1 MDRKKAKTSESTHK
15 KYNESEVIK
24 KFLVSSK
31 GVSFLVDHINRRR
44 LYESTHVDTDI
55 IMKDVDNLIDYYAA
69 WIHSFPVRRSTNI
82 TRYEFL
88 EYLESFCERADV
100 CGLFDFIFI

>member
-1 MDRKKAKTSESTHK
+1 MNRKKAKPTDSTHK
-15 KYNESEVIK
+15 KYNESDVIK

-31 GVSFLVDHINRRR
+31 GVSFLVDHVNRKR
-44 LYESTHVDTDI
+44 LYESNRASADT

-69 WIHSFPVRRSTNI
+69 WIHSFPVRRSMQA

-88 EYLESFCERADV
+88 EYLECFCERADV
-100 CGLFDFIFI
+100 CGLFDFLFV